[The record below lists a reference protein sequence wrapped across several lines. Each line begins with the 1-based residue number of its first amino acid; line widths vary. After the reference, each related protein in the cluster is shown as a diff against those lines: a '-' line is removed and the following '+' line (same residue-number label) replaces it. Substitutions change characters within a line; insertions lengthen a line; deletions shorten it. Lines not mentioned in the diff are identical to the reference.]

1 MESRHY
7 WCRRII
13 IYSTQN
19 LPTATHIY
27 SQIQFFFCFE
37 NSGSSCC
44 LIQLSFLYRFHFEAI
59 LSKYASP
66 IFFTAAV
73 KVEVFSTRLTASPE
87 FVNCG
92 GEKFCTRHFLLWQ
105 GDVKWP
111 LRSASALTWYHTSYG
126 SPQILPFFLCPF
138 FTQSSWPCHSSLLS
152 NQARHKDLDSW
163 WWWGWW
169 WHWSWWYF
177 IGPCPV
183 KYHPADIAYCIIAG
197 QCYIDP
203 SQGSKGSFSVQCGSA
218 RAYLIRLGK
227 SHHVPAVHLI
237 IFPYTATNLKNPHQ
251 NFLRNE
257 SINRSNFFS
266 LRDTAVSSE
275 NVRIT

>member
-44 LIQLSFLYRFHFEAI
+44 LVQLSFLYWFHFEAI
-59 LSKYASP
+59 LSKYAFQF
-66 IFFTAAV
+66 FFTAAV

-92 GEKFCTRHFLLWQ
+92 GEKFCTHHFLLWQ

-126 SPQILPFFLCPF
+126 RLPQQLPFFLCPF

-152 NQARHKDLDSW
+152 IVIKPSKTQGSW
-163 WWWGWW
+163 FLMMMGLVMTLKLMILYRPMSGKVSSGGHCVLHYCRPVL
-169 WHWSWWYF
+169 HWSF
-177 IGPCPV
+177 P
-183 KYHPADIAYCIIAG
+183 G
-197 QCYIDP
+197 Q
-203 SQGSKGSFSVQCGSA
+203 
-218 RAYLIRLGK
+218 
-227 SHHVPAVHLI
+227 
-237 IFPYTATNLKNPHQ
+237 
-251 NFLRNE
+251 
-257 SINRSNFFS
+257 
-266 LRDTAVSSE
+266 
-275 NVRIT
+275 